1 MVHRSTPA
9 AEHWRRDAGGDSVA
23 VLDIPGLVER
33 ARVFDI
39 DVTLVVDAP
48 TAPGGAWHELSVE
61 FDGQRQWSRR
71 IDTRNPGQTDSLEY
85 HRQVRLAPEEALR
98 VRAQARVQGAR
109 IRQLLIEARE
119 DR

>member
-1 MVHRSTPA
+1 MPSTP
-9 AEHWRRDAGGDSVA
+9 AEHWRRDAGTDSVA
-23 VLDIPGLVER
+23 VLDIPGLVGR
-33 ARVFDI
+33 GRVFDI
-39 DVTLVVDAP
+39 DVTLLVEVPA
-48 TAPGGAWHELSVE
+48 AAQGAWHELSVE
-61 FDGQRQWSRR
+61 FDGRQQWSRR

-85 HRQVRLAPEEALR
+85 HRQVRLAPEQALR

>member
-1 MVHRSTPA
+1 MHRSTA
-9 AEHWRRDAGGDSVA
+9 VAEHWRRDAGGDSVA

-48 TAPGGAWHELSVE
+48 TVASSAWHELSVE
-61 FDGQRQWSRR
+61 FDGQRQWARR

-85 HRQVRLAPEEALR
+85 HQQVRLAPEEALR

>member
-1 MVHRSTPA
+1 MAQRPTAPS
-9 AEHWRRDAGGDSVA
+9 EHWRRDAGTDSVA

-33 ARVFDI
+33 ARVFDVDI
-39 DVTLVVDAP
+39 TLLVDVPVT
-48 TAPGGAWHELSVE
+48 PGGAWHELSVE

-71 IDTRNPGQTDSLEY
+71 IDSRNPGQTDGLEY
-85 HRQVRLAPEEALR
+85 HQQVRLAPEQALR
-98 VRAQARVQGAR
+98 VRAQARVHGAR